1 MSLLTQENSNKWI
14 KSFFFICAALLGF
27 VTYRFLLQLSDW
39 FDLEAKIQSFIFVA
53 QGTGLVVAIG
63 AFAGLLF
70 NKKTEQYV
78 NEVYNELL
86 KVVWPD
92 SDSVVKLTFG
102 IFVGLF
108 IVSGIL
114 IAFDWVFRLLIDLI
128 L

>member
-1 MSLLTQENSNKWI
+1 MSLLTQENSNKWT
-14 KSFFFICAALLGF
+14 KSFFFICAALMGF
-27 VTYRFLLQLSDW
+27 VSYRFLLQLSDW
-39 FDLEAKIQSFIFVA
+39 FDLEAKVQSFIFVA
-53 QGTGLVVAIG
+53 QGVGLAVALG
-63 AFAGLLF
+63 SFLLLLL
-70 NKKTEQYV
+70 NKKTEQYI

-92 SDSVVKLTFG
+92 GDSVIKLTFG

-114 IAFDWVFRLLIDLI
+114 IAFDWVFRLFIDLV